1 MEPIS
6 AETWTSCWTHS
17 TMADGFVSWRL
28 DLPGMRVV
36 PELDALIGAVMPPRA
51 SQTNGA
57 ELPGM
62 AILRWSCETRAR

>member
-1 MEPIS
+1 MEPIG
-6 AETWTSCWTHS
+6 AETGTSFW

-62 AILRWSCETRAR
+62 AILR